1 MTSMPGHRTAIV
13 PRASMNWS
21 RSPRV
26 CVSRSMR
33 RTASTAKPAISR
45 IPTATSPGCRR
56 RAAAAPITRRCKSF
70 RAASSRGWPRY
81 RHTKSVTR
89 TGWPKSTVTATV
101 CRQFASR
108 ILADNR
114 QTRHGPAASMLP
126 GRLRIQPCPPIPGA
140 RRIVMFPIRFNRLA
154 IAAAALASLMLPG
167 AVLAQTP
174 DHPTDSSAQFPSSRD
189 LRGLTTAGSYLAA
202 RHASVE
208 RDATAAAAFYRSAL
222 RTDPKNNELLDR
234 AFISSLAEGDI
245 DEAVKLADRVLAID
259 KNNRVARLVVGARDL
274 KQKKYAAAQANI
286 NQSVRGPITDL
297 VATLLSG
304 WAAYGAG
311 DTRSAIAGIDKLTG
325 PEWYPIFKDL
335 HSGMILE
342 LAGKEKEA
350 GVRLERAYKLDDS
363 ALRVTDAYAR
373 WLSRNKD
380 AAAAAAIYEAF
391 DKKLARHPLVLEGI
405 RETKAGKKLSPLVDS
420 PQTGAAEALYGIGAS
435 LTRRGGEDL
444 ALVYLQLALYLAP
457 NHSLALLS
465 LADLYESVKKP
476 QMAIKVYERVPAS
489 SPLKRNAQ
497 IQQATDLDASDRSD
511 EAIRILKGVTA
522 QDPKDLEAL
531 MALGNIERGRK
542 KFADCTQ
549 TYTQGINALPST
561 NEKGNWVYYYFR
573 GICEER
579 SKQWAKA
586 ETDMRKALDLQPEQ
600 PHVLNYLGYS
610 WIDQGI
616 NLDEG
621 MKMIKRAVEQRPDD
635 GYIVDS
641 LGWAYYRIGNYEDAV
656 KNLERAIDLKP
667 EDPTINDHLGDAYW
681 RVGRTLEAKLQW
693 AHARD
698 LKPEADELPKIEA
711 KIANGMTDDNS
722 NSSAA
727 QAEKEKKKDD
737 GKGG

>member
-1 MTSMPGHRTAIV
+1 
-13 PRASMNWS
+13 
-21 RSPRV
+21 
-26 CVSRSMR
+26 
-33 RTASTAKPAISR
+33 
-45 IPTATSPGCRR
+45 
-56 RAAAAPITRRCKSF
+56 
-70 RAASSRGWPRY
+70 
-81 RHTKSVTR
+81 
-89 TGWPKSTVTATV
+89 
-101 CRQFASR
+101 
-108 ILADNR
+108 
-114 QTRHGPAASMLP
+114 
-126 GRLRIQPCPPIPGA
+126 
-140 RRIVMFPIRFNRLA
+140 MFSIRFNRWT
-154 IAAAALASLMLPG
+154 IAALAFTALAVPG
-167 AVLAQTP
+167 SVSAQTP
-174 DHPTDSSAQFPSSRD
+174 GHPADNSAQFPNSRD
-189 LRGLTTAGSYLAA
+189 LKSLTMSGSYLAA

-208 RDATAAAAFYRSAL
+208 RDASSAATFYRSAL

-234 AFISSLAEGDI
+234 AFISSLADGDI
-245 DEAVKLADRVLAID
+245 DEAVKLADRILTMD
-259 KNNRVARLVVGARDL
+259 KSNRVARLVVGVRDL
-274 KQKKYAAAQANI
+274 KQKKYAAAQQNI

-304 WAAYGAG
+304 WASYGAG
-311 DTRSAIAGIDKLTG
+311 DTKSAIANIDKLTG

-335 HSGMILE
+335 HAGMILE
-342 LAGKEKEA
+342 LANKEKDA
-350 GVRLERAYKLDDS
+350 GARFERAYKLDDS
-363 ALRVTDAYAR
+363 MLRVSEAYAR

-380 AAAAAAIYEAF
+380 SAAAKAVYEAF
-391 DKKLARHPLVLEGI
+391 DKKLARHPLVLEGL

-420 PQTGAAEALYGIGAS
+420 PQSGAAEALYGIGAT

-457 NHSLALLS
+457 NHPLALLS

-476 QMAIKVYERVPAS
+476 AMAIKVYERMPAN

-497 IQQATDLDASDRSD
+497 IQLATNLDAAERSD
-511 EAIRILKGVTA
+511 EAIKILKAVTA
-522 QDPKDLEAL
+522 EDPKDLEAI

-542 KFADCTQ
+542 KFADCAQ
-549 TYTQGINALPST
+549 TYSLGIDALPPNNDKS
-561 NEKGNWVYYYFR
+561 NSVYYYYR

-579 SKQWAKA
+579 SKQWSKA
-586 ETDMRKALDLQPEQ
+586 EADMRKALELQPEQ

-656 KNLERAIDLKP
+656 KHLERAIDLKP

-681 RVGRTLEAKLQW
+681 RIGRTLEAKFQW

-698 LKPEADELPKIEA
+698 LKPEPEELPKIEA
-711 KIANGMTDDNS
+711 KIENGLPEDT
-722 NSSAA
+722 SSAA
-727 QAEKEKKKDD
+727 SADKKKED